1 MAREERFE
9 DLEVWKTAREI
20 SRLVYSESNRGE
32 FARDWGLRD
41 QMRRSAVSIMSNIAE
56 GFESRTRPLFI
67 DFLGRAKG
75 SAGEL
80 RAQLYVALD
89 AGYIDSAVFETL
101 HPQAI
106 KCSRQISNLIWSL
119 RQNAQVAGV
128 SEGRDVEYGNPD
140 FEAAPIA
147 GQQQESAPTET

>member
-1 MAREERFE
+1 MARAERFE

-20 SRLVYSESNRGE
+20 TRLVYSESNRGE

-41 QMRRSAVSIMSNIAE
+41 QMRRAAVSIMSNIAE

-67 DFLGRAKG
+67 EFLGRAKG

-89 AGYIDSAVFETL
+89 AGYIDGAIFETL

-119 RQNAQVAGV
+119 REQERRTGV
-128 SEGRDVEYGNPD
+128 SEDHDVGYAVPNPPD
-140 FEAAPIA
+140 H
-147 GQQQESAPTET
+147 TLLT